1 MNPDSKNDFLGIEN
15 DKDAKTILR
24 DGILIFK

>member
-1 MNPDSKNDFLGIEN
+1 MNPDSKNDFLMIEN

-24 DGILIFK
+24 DGMILFI